1 MTRPQSNQSQLNR
14 PQLTQLR
21 PEARQATPE
30 AYSYTLTLGGRY
42 AGTQDWVIRSDRG
55 NTVARVQTEF
65 GGALPAGRKVQESRL
80 SADSGFSMAYAEAEG
95 GNKRPHFETIFDE
108 RTGMVTLKQGK
119 DEASMPLLEGH
130 HDPLSLLLWLRE
142 HAAGTAAPERSGPAE
157 TPSGPGATPSGPG
170 TTSAEPETH
179 AAPPGTPISVRLVGG
194 RVHVQPLPDSQ
205 VGGLPAW
212 VYFLR
217 PGGAYVYVEQA
228 PPHRL
233 LRLIQPSDFGP
244 VEASLSL
251 GGSAGEGQQGGQ
263 RAGERPG
270 HQRDPARP
278 GRSQSGKPRRRK

>member
-1 MTRPQSNQSQLNR
+1 MTRPQLNQ

-80 SADSGFSMAYAEAEG
+80 SAGSGFSMAYAEAEG

-142 HAAGTAAPERSGPAE
+142 HAAKAAGPE
-157 TPSGPGATPSGPG
+157 PSGPGVTSAESATPSAG
-170 TTSAEPETH
+170 SA
-179 AAPPGTPISVRLVGG
+179 TPTSVRLVGG

-205 VGGLPAW
+205 VQGLPAW

-244 VEASLSL
+244 VEAMLSL
-251 GGSAGEGQQGGQ
+251 GGPAREGQQSGG
-263 RAGERPG
+263 RPG
-270 HQRDPARP
+270 IQRDRDSTRP
-278 GRSQSGKPRRRK
+278 GRSQGGKPRRRK

>member
-1 MTRPQSNQSQLNR
+1 MTRPQLNQ

-21 PEARQATPE
+21 SEARQATPE

-55 NTVARVQTEF
+55 NIVARVQTEF
-65 GGALPAGRKVQESRL
+65 GGALPVGRKVQESRL
-80 SADSGFSMAYAEAEG
+80 SAASGFSMAYAEAEG

-142 HAAGTAAPERSGPAE
+142 HAAGTAGPE
-157 TPSGPGATPSGPG
+157 PSGPEAPPSGPG
-170 TTSAEPETH
+170 TTLAEPETH
-179 AAPPGTPISVRLVGG
+179 AASPGTPTSVRLVGG

-205 VGGLPAW
+205 VQGLPAW

-244 VEASLSL
+244 VEAVLSL
-251 GGSAGEGQQGGQ
+251 GGPAREGQQGGQ

-270 HQRDPARP
+270 AGHQRDPAAP
-278 GRSQSGKPRRRK
+278 GRSQNGKPRRRK